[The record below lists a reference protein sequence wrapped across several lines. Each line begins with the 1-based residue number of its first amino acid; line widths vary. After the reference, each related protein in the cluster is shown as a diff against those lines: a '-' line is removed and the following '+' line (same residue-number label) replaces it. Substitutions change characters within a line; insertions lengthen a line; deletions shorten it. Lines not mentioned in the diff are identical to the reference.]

1 MPFGANVELSPPNW
15 SRTGNEKLRLPGE
28 HGDGRLQLT
37 LPVQKCGFSIRLFEL
52 ARPLYHMR
60 QRELAFAS
68 LGHAPIAPV
77 IQLRRFANGAPLPLR
92 LMPCA
97 AEPQGITDCGG

>member
-1 MPFGANVELSPPNW
+1 
-15 SRTGNEKLRLPGE
+15 
-28 HGDGRLQLT
+28 
-37 LPVQKCGFSIRLFEL
+37 
-52 ARPLYHMR
+52 MR